1 MCFQLNVTN
10 MLIRHVVRGHNL
22 IGEGKTRATNSP
34 LYIYIFRANRVET
47 SFDVNSSNTIS
58 VNSRLIVLPYVHNWL
73 PVSKP

>member
-22 IGEGKTRATNSP
+22 VGEGETRATNS
-34 LYIYIFRANRVET
+34 LYIYIYIFCANRVET

-58 VNSRLIVLPYVHNWL
+58 VNSRARG
-73 PVSKP
+73 